1 MNTNDK
7 TYLYYLKV
15 TILPMVVF
23 VLLGIVVWQCNT
35 SALKDR
41 QQKEVSQIIHNVLH
55 EQSKREMMLPQMV
68 FLNTDSS
75 NQKELNEK
83 LIEQITTILTQKYLS
98 NDTTKFSDIELKPF
112 YVLPSKPNK
121 NGSYTLTENQLN
133 ELKGHLDF
141 LTKQVDVEVDKAKE
155 EIGRDIDRLNLWVT
169 IWIGVIGFL
178 GIIIPIII
186 NIDTAKSAEKATD
199 KSDLAFSKADA
210 AITKIT
216 NAQPKIDKIDGIE
229 GRITT
234 AEGKIGGIEDKAIAA
249 EGKANEADKKAN
261 AAKSKSDALHL
272 VYAID
277 KLSSI
282 EPENIKYVDRDKWI
296 PLFKKTLLTIKH
308 SLDECKMQHDGDIV
322 RESLT
327 KMVIRLTRISF
338 QKFLQNDNTENI
350 TKYLQFVTE
359 TMKSNY
365 NQENF
370 EKIITRLETLAN
382 NLKNE

>member
-1 MNTNDK
+1 
-7 TYLYYLKV
+7 
-15 TILPMVVF
+15 
-23 VLLGIVVWQCNT
+23 
-35 SALKDR
+35 
-41 QQKEVSQIIHNVLH
+41 
-55 EQSKREMMLPQMV
+55 
-68 FLNTDSS
+68 
-75 NQKELNEK
+75 
-83 LIEQITTILTQKYLS
+83 
-98 NDTTKFSDIELKPF
+98 
-112 YVLPSKPNK
+112 LPSKPNK
-121 NGSYTLTENQLN
+121 DRSYTLTEEQLN

-141 LTKQVDVEVDKAKE
+141 LTKQVDVELNNAKE
-155 EIGRDIDRLNLWVT
+155 EIGRDIDRLNNWVT

-178 GIIIPIII
+178 GIFIPVII
-186 NIDTAKSAEKATD
+186 NIDTSRSAELASE
-199 KSDLAFSKADA
+199 KSEA
-210 AITKIT
+210 AIKKSEDTIKKF
-216 NAQPKIDKIDGIE
+216 NDVKPQIDKVDGLETRIGNSENRLGEIE
-229 GRITT
+229 EKARVAVEK
-234 AEGKIGGIEDKAIAA
+234 AE
-249 EGKANEADKKAN
+249 EADKKAN

-277 KLSSI
+277 KLNII

-296 PLFKKTLLTIKH
+296 PLFKKTLLSIKH
-308 SLDECKMQHDGDIV
+308 SLDECKMQHDRDIV

-382 NLKNE
+382 NLKDE